1 MNKSTKRRL
10 ITSIICFT
18 ACASLVGV
26 GFSLWTAG
34 AGSSSTSGEGDLV
47 TDDFSK
53 IKINNSIS
61 VDPFCQDGFLTE
73 YQDGYKLIYTGKI
86 YALIEFDLSEFVRS
100 TNTTFDVTATL
111 TSQNIYNG
119 TIEFNFS
126 NAKTLSYG
134 HGSSSNNLKFTDGAL
149 PSSTTLTQTFSSVTI
164 SSSTTKYYFAINIE
178 IDKSDDAANFN
189 KNVYE
194 KLKDRTF
201 KLNTTYTIK

>member
-34 AGSSSTSGEGDLV
+34 SGTGSATGEGDLV

-73 YQDGYKLIYTGKI
+73 YNDGYKLIYTGKI
-86 YALIEFDLSEFVRS
+86 YALIEFDLTEFVRS

-111 TSQNIYNG
+111 KSQLGDND
-119 TIEFNFS
+119 TIGYNFS
-126 NAKTLSYG
+126 NATNLKYG
-134 HGSSSNNLKFTDGAL
+134 HGTSSNPTLSQGTL

-164 SSSTTKYYFAINIE
+164 SSSTTKYYFAINIGIE
-178 IDKSDDAANFN
+178 SDAANFN
-189 KNVYE
+189 TNVYG
-194 KLKDRTF
+194 KLKDMTF

>member
-34 AGSSSTSGEGDLV
+34 GGTGSGSGEGDLV

-73 YQDGYKLIYTGKI
+73 YNDGYKLIYTGKI
-86 YALIEFDLSEFVRS
+86 YELIEFDLTEFVR
-100 TNTTFDVTATL
+100 
-111 TSQNIYNG
+111 
-119 TIEFNFS
+119 
-126 NAKTLSYG
+126 
-134 HGSSSNNLKFTDGAL
+134 
-149 PSSTTLTQTFSSVTI
+149 
-164 SSSTTKYYFAINIE
+164 
-178 IDKSDDAANFN
+178 
-189 KNVYE
+189 
-194 KLKDRTF
+194 
-201 KLNTTYTIK
+201 

>member
-34 AGSSSTSGEGDLV
+34 SGSASTSGEGDLV

-73 YQDGYKLIYTGKI
+73 YNDGYKLIYTGKI

-100 TNTTFDVTATL
+100 TDTVFAVTATL
-111 TSQNIYNG
+111 TSQLGDNDTLGY
-119 TIEFNFS
+119 NFS
-126 NAKTLSYG
+126 NASNLKYG
-134 HGSSSNNLKFTDGAL
+134 HGTSSTPTLSSTGTL
-149 PSSTTLTQTFSSVTI
+149 PNSTTLTQTFSSVTI
-164 SSSTTKYYFAINIE
+164 SSSTTKYYFAINIGIE
-178 IDKSDDAANFN
+178 SDATNFN
-189 KNVYE
+189 EKVYTI
-194 KLKDRTF
+194 LKDKTF